1 MTLFFHIVPTFT
13 AGQAEST
20 ENTLRWRSVADWQVS
35 HQPSVHEGATRPSLT
50 RLISTCS
57 LPAGVNRYNHVLRI
71 IIAALLASGRQFFW
85 LDNRSGLATVQGQGD
100 LLMGEELGELRRTH
114 RCGELRREHAS
125 QQVVLMGWVHRR
137 RDHGGLIFIDLRD
150 REGMVQV
157 VFNPQVAVDTHANAS
172 RLRNEYVVAVIG
184 TVVER
189 PAGSANPHLATGD
202 AEVMATELTILSE
215 SNPPPFVLD
224 SDEEVSEAL
233 RFKYRYLDLRRPQV
247 QRNLIIRHRVVK
259 AIRDYMDASGF
270 LEIETPFLIRST
282 PEGARDYLVPS
293 RLNPGEFYAL
303 PQSPQYFK
311 QLLMISGFDRYFQIV
326 RCFRDEDLRA
336 DRQPEFTQID
346 VEMSFPQVEE
356 LVALIEGMMVR
367 AFKVGRGV
375 DIPTPFPRM
384 TYQEAMER
392 FGKDAPDLRFGM
404 ELSDITLWA
413 RESEFAV
420 FRQAIEA
427 GGQVKG
433 LKAKGCAGYS
443 RKDLDDLSAFV
454 KLFKAKG
461 LAWMK
466 VTHEGI
472 QSPIARFFLEP
483 TLQAITQR
491 MEGEPGDL
499 LLFVADKPEMV
510 ADALGNLRVHL
521 GERLGLIPED
531 VMAFVWVV
539 DFPLL
544 EYSEEEH
551 RYVAKH
557 HPFTAP
563 RDEDLPVLQTDPGRV
578 RAKAYDLVLNGR
590 ELGGGSI
597 RIHRRETQELMFQV
611 LGMSKDEAYEQFG
624 FLMDAL
630 ELGAPPHGGIA
641 LGLDRL
647 MMLLTGASSIRD
659 TIAFPK
665 TQKATCLMT
674 NAPAR
679 VDEKQL
685 KELHLKVDLS

>member
-1 MTLFFHIVPTFT
+1 
-13 AGQAEST
+13 
-20 ENTLRWRSVADWQVS
+20 
-35 HQPSVHEGATRPSLT
+35 
-50 RLISTCS
+50 
-57 LPAGVNRYNHVLRI
+57 
-71 IIAALLASGRQFFW
+71 
-85 LDNRSGLATVQGQGD
+85 
-100 LLMGEELGELRRTH
+100 MGEELGELRRTH

-157 VFNPQVAVDTHANAS
+157 VFNPQVAADMHAKAS
-172 RLRNEYVVAVIG
+172 RLRSEYVIAVTG

-189 PAGSANPHLATGD
+189 PAGSANPNLATG
-202 AEVMATELTILSE
+202 EVEVVATDLTILSE
-215 SNPPPFVLD
+215 ANPLPFTLD
-224 SDEEVSEAL
+224 GDEEVSEAL
-233 RFKYRYLDLRRPQV
+233 RLKYRYLDLRRPHV
-247 QRNLIIRHRVVK
+247 QHNLIVRHRVVK
-259 AIRDYMDASGF
+259 AIRDYMDANGF

-293 RLNPGEFYAL
+293 RLNPGHFYAL

-311 QLLMISGFDRYFQIV
+311 QLLMISGFDRYCQIV

-346 VEMSFPQVEE
+346 IEMSFPQTEE
-356 LVALIEGMMVR
+356 LFALMEGMMVR
-367 AFKVGRGV
+367 AFEAGRGI
-375 DIPTPFPRM
+375 DIPTPFPRL
-384 TYQEAMER
+384 TYQEAMDR
-392 FGKDAPDLRFGM
+392 FGKDAPDIRFGM
-404 ELSDITLWA
+404 ELCDITPLA
-413 RESEFAV
+413 AEGEFAI

-433 LKAKGCAGYS
+433 LNAKGCAGYS
-443 RKDLDDLSAFV
+443 RKELDDLTAFV
-454 KLFKAKG
+454 KPFKAKG
-461 LAWMK
+461 LAWLK
-466 VTHEGI
+466 VTDEGI
-472 QSPIARFFLEP
+472 QSPIARFFPEP
-483 TLQAITQR
+483 TLQTITQR
-491 MEGEPGDL
+491 MRGEPGDL
-499 LLFVADKPEMV
+499 LLFVADKPEVV

-521 GERLGLIPED
+521 GEGLGLIPRD
-531 VMAFVWVV
+531 LLAFVWVL

-544 EYSEEEH
+544 EYNEDER

-563 RDEDLPVLQTDPGRV
+563 RDEDIPLLQTDPGRV

-624 FLMDAL
+624 FLMEAL

-647 MMLLTGASSIRD
+647 VMLLTGAPAIRD

-685 KELHLKVDLS
+685 RELHLKVDLG

>member
-1 MTLFFHIVPTFT
+1 
-13 AGQAEST
+13 
-20 ENTLRWRSVADWQVS
+20 
-35 HQPSVHEGATRPSLT
+35 
-50 RLISTCS
+50 
-57 LPAGVNRYNHVLRI
+57 
-71 IIAALLASGRQFFW
+71 
-85 LDNRSGLATVQGQGD
+85 
-100 LLMGEELGELRRTH
+100 MGEELGGLRRTH

-125 QQVVLMGWVHRR
+125 RQVVLMGWVHRR

-150 REGMVQV
+150 REGLVQI
-157 VFNPQVAVDTHANAS
+157 VFNPQVAADAHADAS
-172 RLRNEYVVAVIG
+172 RLRNEYVVAVTG
-184 TVVER
+184 TVGER
-189 PAGSANPHLATGD
+189 PAGSTNPNLATGD
-202 AEVMATELTILSE
+202 VEVVATDLTVLAEA
-215 SNPPPFVLD
+215 NPPPFVLD
-224 SDEEVSEAL
+224 SDEEVSDAL

-247 QRNLIIRHRVVK
+247 QRNLILRHRVAK

-311 QLLMISGFDRYFQIV
+311 QLLMIAGFDRYFQIV

-336 DRQPEFTQID
+336 DRQPEFTQVD
-346 VEMSFPQVEE
+346 VEMSFPQIAE

-367 AFKVGRGV
+367 ACKVGRGI
-375 DIPTPFPRM
+375 DIPTPFPQL
-384 TYQEAMER
+384 TYQEAVGR
-392 FGKDAPDLRFGM
+392 FGKDAPDVRFGM
-404 ELSDITLWA
+404 ELSDVTPLA
-413 RESEFAV
+413 ATSEFAV

-433 LKAKGCAGYS
+433 LNAKGCAGYS
-443 RKDLDDLSAFV
+443 RKELDDLATFV
-454 KLFKAKG
+454 KPFMAKG

-466 VTHEGI
+466 VTDEGI
-472 QSPIARFFLEP
+472 QSPIGRFFAEP
-483 TLQAITQR
+483 ALQAICQR
-491 MEGEPGDL
+491 LGGEPGDL
-499 LLFVADKPEMV
+499 LLFVADKPAVV
-510 ADALGNLRVHL
+510 ADALGNLRVLL
-521 GERLGLIPED
+521 GERLGLIPRD
-531 VMAFVWVV
+531 DLAFVWVV

-544 EYSEEEH
+544 EYCEEER

-563 RDEDLPVLQTDPGRV
+563 HDEDLPLLQTDPGRV

-597 RIHRRETQELMFQV
+597 RIHRREMQELMFRV
-611 LGMSKDEAYEQFG
+611 LGLSKDEAYEQFG

-647 MMLLTGASSIRD
+647 MMLLSGAPSIRD

-679 VDEKQL
+679 VGEKQL
-685 KELHLKVDLS
+685 KELHLKVDLG

>member
-1 MTLFFHIVPTFT
+1 M
-13 AGQAEST
+13 AE
-20 ENTLRWRSVADWQVS
+20 A
-35 HQPSVHEGATRPSLT
+35 
-50 RLISTCS
+50 
-57 LPAGVNRYNHVLRI
+57 
-71 IIAALLASGRQFFW
+71 
-85 LDNRSGLATVQGQGD
+85 
-100 LLMGEELGELRRTH
+100 LGELQRTH
-114 RCGELRREHAS
+114 RCGELRREHTS

-157 VFNPQVAVDTHANAS
+157 VFNPQAAAEAHAKAS
-172 RLRNEYVVAVIG
+172 RLRSEYVVAVVG
-184 TVVER
+184 TVAER
-189 PAGSANPHLATGD
+189 PAGTANASLATGD
-202 AEVMATELTILSE
+202 VEIIAAELTILSE
-215 SNPPPFVLD
+215 ANPLPFALD
-224 SDEEVSEAL
+224 SDEEISEAL
-233 RFKYRYLDLRRPQV
+233 RLKYRYLDLRRPHV
-247 QRNLIIRHRVVK
+247 QHNLIVRHRVAK
-259 AIRDYMDASGF
+259 AVRDYMDANGF

-293 RLNPGEFYAL
+293 RLNPGQFYAL

-346 VEMSFPQVEE
+346 IEMSFPQIEE
-356 LVALIEGMMVR
+356 LFALIEGMMVR
-367 AFKVGRGV
+367 AFRVGRGIDV
-375 DIPTPFPRM
+375 PTPFPRLG
-384 TYQEAMER
+384 YQDAMDR
-392 FGKDAPDLRFGM
+392 FGKDAPDVRFGM
-404 ELSDITLWA
+404 ELCDITPLA
-413 RESEFAV
+413 LESEFTI

-433 LKAKGCAGYS
+433 IKAQGCAVYS
-443 RKDLDDLSAFV
+443 RKELDDLTAFV
-454 KLFKAKG
+454 KPFKAKG

-466 VTHEGI
+466 VTEEGV
-472 QSPIARFFLEP
+472 QSPIARFFPES

-491 MEGEPGDL
+491 LGGEPGDL
-499 LLFVADKPEMV
+499 LLFVADTPDVV
-510 ADALGNLRVHL
+510 ADSLANLRVHL
-521 GERLGLIPED
+521 GERLDLIPKD
-531 VMAFVWVV
+531 ALAFVWVV

-544 EYSEEEH
+544 EYSPEER

-563 RDEDLPVLQTDPGRV
+563 RDEDIPLLQTDPGRV

-597 RIHRRETQELMFQV
+597 RIHRRDIQEAMFQV

-647 MMLLTGASSIRD
+647 IMLLTGMSSIRD
-659 TIAFPK
+659 IIAFPK
-665 TQKATCLMT
+665 TQRATCLMT
-674 NAPAR
+674 NAPSR

-685 KELHLKVDLS
+685 KELHLKVDLG

>member
-1 MTLFFHIVPTFT
+1 
-13 AGQAEST
+13 
-20 ENTLRWRSVADWQVS
+20 
-35 HQPSVHEGATRPSLT
+35 
-50 RLISTCS
+50 
-57 LPAGVNRYNHVLRI
+57 
-71 IIAALLASGRQFFW
+71 
-85 LDNRSGLATVQGQGD
+85 
-100 LLMGEELGELRRTH
+100 MGEELGELRRTH
-114 RCGELRREHAS
+114 GCGELRRNHAS

-150 REGMVQV
+150 RDGLIQI
-157 VFNPQVAVDTHANAS
+157 VFNPQVAAEAHEKAS
-172 RLRNEYVVAVIG
+172 WLRGEYVIAVVG

-189 PAGSANPHLATGD
+189 PAGSANPDLPTGEVEVVATD
-202 AEVMATELTILSE
+202 LTILSE
-215 SNPPPFVLD
+215 ANPLPFVLD

-247 QRNLIIRHRVVK
+247 QRNLIIRHRVAK
-259 AIRDYMDASGF
+259 AIRDYMDANSF

-293 RLNPGEFYAL
+293 RINPGHFYAL

-311 QLLMISGFDRYFQIV
+311 QLLMIAGFDRYFQIV

-346 VEMSFPQVEE
+346 LEMSFPQVEE
-356 LVALIEGMMVR
+356 LFALMEGMMVR
-367 AFKVGRGV
+367 AFKVGRGLDV
-375 DIPTPFPRM
+375 PTPFPRL
-384 TYQEAMER
+384 TYQEAMDR
-392 FGKDAPDLRFGM
+392 FGKDAPDTRFGM
-404 ELSDITLWA
+404 ELSDITLLA
-413 RESEFAV
+413 GEGEFAI

-427 GGQVKG
+427 GGQVRG
-433 LKAKGCAGYS
+433 LNARGCAGYS
-443 RKDLDDLSAFV
+443 RKDLDDLTTFV
-454 KLFKAKG
+454 KPFKAKG
-461 LAWMK
+461 VAWMK
-466 VTHEGI
+466 VTTEGI
-472 QSPIARFFLEP
+472 QSPVARFFQEP
-483 TLQAITQR
+483 TLQAITRR
-491 MEGEPGDL
+491 MGAEPGDL
-499 LLFVADKPEMV
+499 LLFVADKPEVV

-521 GERLGLIPED
+521 GERLGLIPRD
-531 VMAFVWVV
+531 ILAFVWVV

-544 EYSEEEH
+544 EYNEEER

-563 RDEDLPVLQTDPGRV
+563 RDEDIPLLQTDPSRV

-597 RIHRRETQELMFQV
+597 RIHRREMQELMFQV
-611 LGMSKDEAYEQFG
+611 LGLSKDEAYEQFG

-647 MMLLTGASSIRD
+647 IMLLTGAPSIREI
-659 TIAFPK
+659 IAFPK

-674 NAPAR
+674 DAPSW

-685 KELHLKVDLS
+685 KELHLKVDLG

>member
-1 MTLFFHIVPTFT
+1 MI
-13 AGQAEST
+13 
-20 ENTLRWRSVADWQVS
+20 NS
-35 HQPSVHEGATRPSLT
+35 HT
-50 RLISTCS
+50 RLST
-57 LPAGVNRYNHVLRI
+57 
-71 IIAALLASGRQFFW
+71 GRGE
-85 LDNRSGLATVQGQGD
+85 LV
-100 LLMGEELGELRRTH
+100 MGEELGELRRTH

-157 VFNPQVAVDTHANAS
+157 VFNPQLAADPHAKAS
-172 RLRNEYVVAVIG
+172 RLRSEYVIAVIG

-189 PAGSANPHLATGD
+189 PAGSANLNLVTGD
-202 AEVMATELTILSE
+202 VEVMATDLTILSE
-215 SNPPPFVLD
+215 ANPLPFVLD
-224 SDEEVSEAL
+224 SEEEASEAL

-247 QRNLIIRHRVVK
+247 QRNLIIRHHVAK
-259 AIRDYMDASGF
+259 AIRDYMDANGF
-270 LEIETPFLIRST
+270 LEVETPFLIRST

-346 VEMSFPQVEE
+346 VEMSFPQTEE
-356 LVALIEGMMVR
+356 LFTLIEGMMVR
-367 AFKVGRGV
+367 AFSVGRGI
-375 DIPTPFPRM
+375 DIPTPFPRL
-384 TYQEAMER
+384 TYQEAMDR

-404 ELSDITLWA
+404 ELCDITPLA
-413 RESEFAV
+413 GESEFSI

-427 GGQVKG
+427 GGQVRG
-433 LKAKGCAGYS
+433 LNAKGCASYS
-443 RKDLDDLSAFV
+443 RKDLDDLTAFV
-454 KLFKAKG
+454 KPFKARG

-466 VTHEGI
+466 VTDEGI
-472 QSPIARFFLEP
+472 QSPIARFFP
-483 TLQAITQR
+483 ASTLHAITQR
-491 MEGEPGDL
+491 MGGKSGDL
-499 LLFVADKPEMV
+499 LLLVADKPEVV
-510 ADALGNLRVHL
+510 ADALSNLRGHL
-521 GERLGLIPED
+521 GERLGLIPRD
-531 VMAFVWVV
+531 TLAFVWVV

-544 EYSEEEH
+544 EYSAEER

-563 RDEDLPVLQTDPGRV
+563 HDEDLPLLQTDPGRV

-597 RIHRRETQELMFQV
+597 RMHRRETQELMFQV

-647 MMLLTGASSIRD
+647 MMLLTGAPSIRE

-674 NAPAR
+674 NAPSR

-685 KELHLKVDLS
+685 KELHLKVNLS

>member
-1 MTLFFHIVPTFT
+1 
-13 AGQAEST
+13 
-20 ENTLRWRSVADWQVS
+20 
-35 HQPSVHEGATRPSLT
+35 
-50 RLISTCS
+50 
-57 LPAGVNRYNHVLRI
+57 
-71 IIAALLASGRQFFW
+71 
-85 LDNRSGLATVQGQGD
+85 
-100 LLMGEELGELRRTH
+100 MGEDLGELRRTH

-137 RDHGGLIFIDLRD
+137 RDHGGVIFIDLRD

-157 VFNPQVAVDTHANAS
+157 VFNPQQAAEAHAKAS
-172 RLRNEYVVAVIG
+172 RLRSEYVIAVSG

-189 PAGSANPHLATGD
+189 PAGSANPNLPTGD
-202 AEVMATELTILSE
+202 VEVMAADLTILAE
-215 SNPPPFVLD
+215 ANPLPFVLD
-224 SDEEVSEAL
+224 SEEEASEAL
-233 RFKYRYLDLRRPQV
+233 RFKYRYLDLRRPQI
-247 QRNLIIRHRVVK
+247 QRNLIIRHQVAK
-259 AIRDYMDASGF
+259 TIRDYMDANGF

-293 RLNPGEFYAL
+293 RVNPGEFYAL

-346 VEMSFPQVEE
+346 IEISFPQIEE
-356 LVALIEGMMVR
+356 LFALIEGMMVR
-367 AFKVGRGV
+367 AFRVGRGI
-375 DIPTPFPRM
+375 DIPTPFPRL
-384 TYQEAMER
+384 TYQEAIDR
-392 FGKDAPDLRFGM
+392 FGKDAPDTRFGM
-404 ELSDITLWA
+404 ELCDITALA
-413 RESEFAV
+413 GESEFAV

-427 GGQVKG
+427 GGQVRG
-433 LKAKGCAGYS
+433 LNAKGCAGYS
-443 RKDLDDLSAFV
+443 RKDLDDLTAFV
-454 KLFKAKG
+454 KPFRAQG

-466 VTHEGI
+466 VTAEGV
-472 QSPIARFFLEP
+472 QSPIARFFPES
-483 TLQAITQR
+483 TLQAIVQR
-491 MEGEPGDL
+491 LGGEPGDL
-499 LLFVADKPEMV
+499 LLLVADKPAVV
-510 ADALGNLRVHL
+510 ADALGNLRGHL
-521 GERLGLIPED
+521 GERLGLIPRD
-531 VMAFVWVV
+531 ALAFVWVV

-544 EYSEEEH
+544 EYSEEER

-563 RDEDLPVLQTDPGRV
+563 RDEDLPLLQTDPARV

-597 RIHRRETQELMFQV
+597 RIHRRETQELLFQV

-624 FLMDAL
+624 FLMEAL
-630 ELGAPPHGGIA
+630 ELGAPPHGGVA
-641 LGLDRL
+641 LGFDRL
-647 MMLLTGASSIRD
+647 MMLLTGVPSIRD

-674 NAPAR
+674 NAPSR

-685 KELHLKVDLS
+685 KELHLQVNLS

>member
-1 MTLFFHIVPTFT
+1 MDPGRGDAVM
-13 AGQAEST
+13 AE
-20 ENTLRWRSVADWQVS
+20 A
-35 HQPSVHEGATRPSLT
+35 
-50 RLISTCS
+50 
-57 LPAGVNRYNHVLRI
+57 
-71 IIAALLASGRQFFW
+71 
-85 LDNRSGLATVQGQGD
+85 
-100 LLMGEELGELRRTH
+100 LGELRRTH
-114 RCGELRREHAS
+114 RCGELRQAHVS

-150 REGMVQV
+150 REGLVQV
-157 VFNPQVAVDTHANAS
+157 VFNPQVAADAHAKAN
-172 RLRNEYVVAVIG
+172 RLRNEYVIAVAG
-184 TVVER
+184 VVAER
-189 PAGSANPHLATGD
+189 PAGSANPSLATG
-202 AEVMATELTILSE
+202 EVEIVATDLTILSE
-215 SNPPPFVLD
+215 ANPLPFTLD
-224 SDEEVSEAL
+224 GDEEISETL
-233 RFKYRYLDLRRPQV
+233 RLKYRYLDLRRPQV
-247 QRNLIIRHRVVK
+247 QHNLIVRHRVAK
-259 AIRDYMDASGF
+259 TIRDYMDANGF

-293 RLNPGEFYAL
+293 RVNPGEFYAL

-346 VEMSFPQVEE
+346 IEMSFPQVEE
-356 LVALIEGMMVR
+356 LFALIEGMMVR
-367 AFKVGRGV
+367 AFKVGRGI
-375 DIPTPFPRM
+375 DIPTPFPRLSY
-384 TYQEAMER
+384 TEAMER
-392 FGKDAPDLRFGM
+392 FGKDAPDLRFGL
-404 ELSDITLWA
+404 ELCDITPLA
-413 RESEFAV
+413 AESEFAI

-443 RKDLDDLSAFV
+443 RKELDDLTTFV
-454 KLFKAKG
+454 KPFKAKG
-461 LAWMK
+461 LTWMK

-472 QSPIARFFLEP
+472 QSPIARFFP
-483 TLQAITQR
+483 ASTLQAITQR
-491 MEGEPGDL
+491 MEAEPGDL
-499 LLFVADKPEMV
+499 LLLVADNPEIV

-521 GERLGLIPED
+521 GERLGLIPPD
-531 VMAFVWVV
+531 TLAFVWVV

-544 EYSEEEH
+544 EYSEEER

-563 RDEDLPVLQTDPGRV
+563 RDEDIPLLQTDPARV
-578 RAKAYDLVLNGR
+578 RAQAYDLVLNGR

-597 RIHRRETQELMFQV
+597 RIHRRETQESMFQI
-611 LGMSKDEAYEQFG
+611 LGLSKEEAYEQFG

-630 ELGAPPHGGIA
+630 EFGAPPHGGIA

-647 MMLLTGASSIRD
+647 IMLLTGVSSIRD
-659 TIAFPK
+659 IMAFPK

-685 KELHLKVDLS
+685 KELHLKVNLD

>member
-1 MTLFFHIVPTFT
+1 M
-13 AGQAEST
+13 
-20 ENTLRWRSVADWQVS
+20 
-35 HQPSVHEGATRPSLT
+35 
-50 RLISTCS
+50 
-57 LPAGVNRYNHVLRI
+57 
-71 IIAALLASGRQFFW
+71 
-85 LDNRSGLATVQGQGD
+85 QGQGERV
-100 LLMGEELGELRRTH
+100 MGEALGELRRTH

-125 QQVVLMGWVHRR
+125 QHVVLMGWVHRR

-157 VFNPQVAVDTHANAS
+157 VFNPQVALDAHAQAS
-172 RLRNEYVVAVIG
+172 RLRNEYVAAITG

-202 AEVMATELTILSE
+202 VEVMATALTILAE
-215 SNPPPFVLD
+215 CNPPPFVLD

-247 QRNLIIRHRVVK
+247 QRNLIVRHRVVK

-311 QLLMISGFDRYFQIV
+311 QLLMIAGFDRYFQIV

-346 VEMSFPQVEE
+346 VEMSFPQIEE
-356 LVALIEGMMVR
+356 LVALIEGMMVT

-375 DIPTPFPRM
+375 DIPTPFPCM
-384 TYQEAMER
+384 TYQEAMQR
-392 FGKDAPDLRFGM
+392 FGKDAPDTRFAM
-404 ELSDITLWA
+404 ELCDITPLA
-413 RESEFAV
+413 AESDFAI
-420 FRQAIEA
+420 FRQAIDA

-433 LKAKGCAGYS
+433 LRAKGCATYS
-443 RKDLDDLSAFV
+443 RKDVDDLGAV
-454 KLFKAKG
+454 AKLFKAKG

-466 VTHEGI
+466 VTADGI
-472 QSPIARFFLEP
+472 QSPIARFFRES
-483 TLQAITQR
+483 TLQAIRQR
-491 MEGEPGDL
+491 MQGEVGDL
-499 LLFVADKPEMV
+499 LVFVADKPEVV

-531 VMAFVWVV
+531 VLAFVWVM

-544 EYSEEEH
+544 EYSEEER

-563 RDEDLPVLQTDPGRV
+563 HDGDLSVLHTDPARV

-597 RIHRRETQELMFQV
+597 RIHRRDIQERMFQV
-611 LGMSKDEAYEQFG
+611 LGLSKEEAQAQFG
-624 FLMDAL
+624 FLLEAL

-647 MMLLTGASSIRD
+647 MMLLTGAASIRD

-665 TQKATCLMT
+665 TQRATCLMT
-674 NAPAR
+674 NAPAQ
-679 VDEKQL
+679 VDDQQL

>member
-1 MTLFFHIVPTFT
+1 
-13 AGQAEST
+13 
-20 ENTLRWRSVADWQVS
+20 
-35 HQPSVHEGATRPSLT
+35 
-50 RLISTCS
+50 
-57 LPAGVNRYNHVLRI
+57 
-71 IIAALLASGRQFFW
+71 
-85 LDNRSGLATVQGQGD
+85 
-100 LLMGEELGELRRTH
+100 MGEELGELRRTH
-114 RCGELRREHAS
+114 RCGELRREHAT
-125 QQVVLMGWVHRR
+125 QPVVLMGWVHRR
-137 RDHGGLIFIDLRD
+137 RDHGGLIFIDMRD

-157 VFNPQVAVDTHANAS
+157 VFNPAVAPDAHEKAS
-172 RLRNEYVVAVIG
+172 RLRHEYVVAVTG

-189 PAGSANPHLATGD
+189 PAGSANANLATG
-202 AEVMATELTILSE
+202 AVEVMATTLTILSE
-215 SNPPPFVLD
+215 ANPLPFALD
-224 SDEEVSEAL
+224 SDDEASEAL
-233 RFKYRYLDLRRPQV
+233 RLKYRYLDLRRPQV

-259 AIRDYMDASGF
+259 AIRDYMDANDF
-270 LEIETPFLIRST
+270 LDIETPFLIRST

-293 RLNPGEFYAL
+293 RLNPGQFYAL

-346 VEMSFPQVEE
+346 IEMSFPQVEE
-356 LVALIEGMMVR
+356 LMTLVEGMMVR
-367 AFKVGRGV
+367 AFKAGR
-375 DIPTPFPRM
+375 DLDLPTPFPRL
-384 TYQEAMER
+384 TYQEAMQR
-392 FGKDAPDLRFGM
+392 FGKDAPDTRFGM
-404 ELSDITLWA
+404 ELCDITALA
-413 RESEFAV
+413 GEAEFAI

-433 LKAKGCAGYS
+433 LNVRGCAGYS
-443 RKDLDDLSAFV
+443 RKELDDLTAFV

-466 VTHEGI
+466 VTEDGM
-472 QSPIARFFLEP
+472 QSPIGRFFP
-483 TLQAITQR
+483 ASTLHAITQR
-491 MEGEPGDL
+491 MGAEPGDL
-499 LLFVADKPEMV
+499 LLFVADQPEVV

-521 GERLGLIPED
+521 GERLALIPQD
-531 VMAFVWVV
+531 VLAFVWVV

-544 EYSEEEH
+544 EYSAEEQ

-563 RDEDLPVLQTDPGRV
+563 CDEDLPLLQTDPGRV

-597 RIHRRETQELMFQV
+597 RIHRRATQELMFQV
-611 LGMSKDEAYEQFG
+611 LGLSKDEAYEQFG
-624 FLMDAL
+624 FLLDAL
-630 ELGAPPHGGIA
+630 DLGAPPHGGIA

-647 MMLLTGASSIRD
+647 VMLLTGAPAIRD

-674 NAPAR
+674 SAPAR
-679 VDEKQL
+679 VDAKQL
-685 KELHLKVDLS
+685 KELHLKVDVD

>member
-1 MTLFFHIVPTFT
+1 
-13 AGQAEST
+13 
-20 ENTLRWRSVADWQVS
+20 
-35 HQPSVHEGATRPSLT
+35 
-50 RLISTCS
+50 
-57 LPAGVNRYNHVLRI
+57 
-71 IIAALLASGRQFFW
+71 
-85 LDNRSGLATVQGQGD
+85 
-100 LLMGEELGELRRTH
+100 MGEELGELRRTH

-157 VFNPQVAVDTHANAS
+157 VFNPQVAADMHAKAS
-172 RLRNEYVVAVIG
+172 RLRSEYVIAVTG

-189 PAGSANPHLATGD
+189 PAGSANPNLATG
-202 AEVMATELTILSE
+202 EVEVVATDLTILSE
-215 SNPPPFVLD
+215 ANPLPFTLD
-224 SDEEVSEAL
+224 GDEEVSEAL
-233 RFKYRYLDLRRPQV
+233 RLKYRYLDLRRPHV
-247 QRNLIIRHRVVK
+247 QHNLIVRHRVVK
-259 AIRDYMDASGF
+259 AIRDYMDANGF

-293 RLNPGEFYAL
+293 RLNPGHFYAL

-311 QLLMISGFDRYFQIV
+311 QLLMISGFDRYCQIV

-346 VEMSFPQVEE
+346 IEMSFPQTEE
-356 LVALIEGMMVR
+356 LFALMEGMMVR
-367 AFKVGRGV
+367 AFEAGRGI
-375 DIPTPFPRM
+375 DIPTPFPRL
-384 TYQEAMER
+384 TYQEAMDR
-392 FGKDAPDLRFGM
+392 FGKDAPDIRFGM
-404 ELSDITLWA
+404 ELCDITPLA
-413 RESEFAV
+413 AEGEFAI

-433 LKAKGCAGYS
+433 LNAKGCAGYS
-443 RKDLDDLSAFV
+443 RKELDDLTAFV
-454 KLFKAKG
+454 KPFKAKG
-461 LAWMK
+461 LAWLK
-466 VTHEGI
+466 VTDEGI
-472 QSPIARFFLEP
+472 QSPIARFFPEP
-483 TLQAITQR
+483 TLQTITQR
-491 MEGEPGDL
+491 MRGEPGDL
-499 LLFVADKPEMV
+499 LLFVADKPEVV

-521 GERLGLIPED
+521 GEGLGLIPRD
-531 VMAFVWVV
+531 LLAFVWVL

-544 EYSEEEH
+544 EYNEDER

-563 RDEDLPVLQTDPGRV
+563 RDEDIPLLQTDPGRV

-624 FLMDAL
+624 FLMEAL

-647 MMLLTGASSIRD
+647 VMLLTGAPAIRD

-685 KELHLKVDLS
+685 KELHLKVDLG

>member
-1 MTLFFHIVPTFT
+1 
-13 AGQAEST
+13 
-20 ENTLRWRSVADWQVS
+20 
-35 HQPSVHEGATRPSLT
+35 
-50 RLISTCS
+50 
-57 LPAGVNRYNHVLRI
+57 
-71 IIAALLASGRQFFW
+71 
-85 LDNRSGLATVQGQGD
+85 
-100 LLMGEELGELRRTH
+100 MGEELEELRRTH

-157 VFNPQVAVDTHANAS
+157 VFNPQLAAEAHAKAS
-172 RLRNEYVVAVIG
+172 RLRSEYVVAVSG
-184 TVVER
+184 TVIER
-189 PAGSANPHLATGD
+189 PAGSANLNLATGEV
-202 AEVMATELTILSE
+202 EVMATDLTILAE
-215 SNPPPFVLD
+215 ANPLPFVLD
-224 SDEEVSEAL
+224 SEEEASEAL
-233 RFKYRYLDLRRPQV
+233 RFKYRYLDLRRPQI
-247 QRNLIIRHRVVK
+247 QRNLIIRHHVAK
-259 AIRDYMDASGF
+259 AIRDYMDAHGF
-270 LEIETPFLIRST
+270 LEVETPFLIRST

-346 VEMSFPQVEE
+346 VEMSFPQTEE
-356 LVALIEGMMVR
+356 LFALIEGMMVR
-367 AFKVGRGV
+367 AFRVGRGI
-375 DIPTPFPRM
+375 DIPTPFPRL
-384 TYQEAMER
+384 TYQEAMDR

-404 ELSDITLWA
+404 ELCDITPLA
-413 RESEFAV
+413 GESEFAI

-427 GGQVKG
+427 GGQVRG
-433 LKAKGCAGYS
+433 LNAKGCAEYS
-443 RKDLDDLSAFV
+443 RKDLDDLTAFV
-454 KLFKAKG
+454 KPFKARG

-466 VTHEGI
+466 VTDEGI
-472 QSPIARFFLEP
+472 QSPIARFFAAS
-483 TLQAITQR
+483 TLQAITQQ
-491 MEGEPGDL
+491 MGGESGDL
-499 LLFVADKPEMV
+499 LLFVADKPAVV
-510 ADALGNLRVHL
+510 ADALGNLRGHL
-521 GERLGLIPED
+521 GERLGLIPRD
-531 VMAFVWVV
+531 TLAFVWVV

-557 HPFTAP
+557 HPFTAA
-563 RDEDLPVLQTDPGRV
+563 RDEDLPLLQTDPGRV

-611 LGMSKDEAYEQFG
+611 LGLSKDEAYEQFG

-647 MMLLTGASSIRD
+647 MMLLTGAPSIRD

-674 NAPAR
+674 NAPSR

-685 KELHLKVDLS
+685 KELHLKVNLS

>member
-1 MTLFFHIVPTFT
+1 MIHPNKGL
-13 AGQAEST
+13 ST
-20 ENTLRWRSVADWQVS
+20 
-35 HQPSVHEGATRPSLT
+35 G
-50 RLISTCS
+50 
-57 LPAGVNRYNHVLRI
+57 G
-71 IIAALLASGRQFFW
+71 
-85 LDNRSGLATVQGQGD
+85 GD
-100 LLMGEELGELRRTH
+100 RVMGEELGELRRTH
-114 RCGELRREHAS
+114 RCGELRREHTS
-125 QQVVLMGWVHRR
+125 QRVVLMGWVHRR

-157 VFNPQVAVDTHANAS
+157 VFNPQVAADVHAKS
-172 RLRNEYVVAVIG
+172 GRLRIEYVIAVTGIVA
-184 TVVER
+184 ER
-189 PAGSANPHLATGD
+189 PAGSANPHLTTG
-202 AEVMATELTILSE
+202 EVEVVATELAILSE
-215 SNPPPFVLD
+215 ANPLPFAPD
-224 SDEEVSEAL
+224 SDEEASEAL

-247 QRNLIIRHRVVK
+247 QRNLIIRHRVAK
-259 AIRDYMDASGF
+259 AIRDYMDANGF

-346 VEMSFPQVEE
+346 VEMSFPQIEE

-367 AFKVGRGV
+367 AFQVGRGIDV
-375 DIPTPFPRM
+375 PTPFPRL
-384 TYQEAMER
+384 TYQEAMDR
-392 FGKDAPDLRFGM
+392 FGKDAPDTRFGM
-404 ELSDITLWA
+404 ELCDITSLA
-413 RESEFAV
+413 GQGEFAI
-420 FRQAIEA
+420 FRQAVEA
-427 GGQVKG
+427 GGQVRG
-433 LKAKGCAGYS
+433 LNAKGCAGYS
-443 RKDLDDLSAFV
+443 RKDLDDLTAFV
-454 KLFKAKG
+454 KPFKAKG

-466 VTHEGI
+466 VTGEGI
-472 QSPIARFFLEP
+472 QSPIARFFP
-483 TLQAITQR
+483 DSTLHAIVQR
-491 MEGEPGDL
+491 MGGEPGDL
-499 LLFVADKPEMV
+499 LLCVADKPEV
-510 ADALGNLRVHL
+510 AADALGNLRVHL
-521 GERLGLIPED
+521 GERLGLIPPD
-531 VMAFVWVV
+531 VLAFVWIL

-544 EYSEEEH
+544 EYSAEER
-551 RYVAKH
+551 RYAAKH

-563 RDEDLPVLQTDPGRV
+563 RDEDLPLLQTDPGRV

-647 MMLLTGASSIRD
+647 MMLLTGAPSIRD

-685 KELHLKVDLS
+685 KELHLKVDPG

>member
-1 MTLFFHIVPTFT
+1 
-13 AGQAEST
+13 
-20 ENTLRWRSVADWQVS
+20 
-35 HQPSVHEGATRPSLT
+35 
-50 RLISTCS
+50 
-57 LPAGVNRYNHVLRI
+57 
-71 IIAALLASGRQFFW
+71 
-85 LDNRSGLATVQGQGD
+85 
-100 LLMGEELGELRRTH
+100 MGEELGGLRRTH

-125 QQVVLMGWVHRR
+125 RQVVLMGWVHRR

-150 REGMVQV
+150 REGLVQI
-157 VFNPQVAVDTHANAS
+157 VFNPRVAADAHASAS
-172 RLRNEYVVAVIG
+172 RLRSEYVVAITG
-184 TVVER
+184 TVGER
-189 PAGSANPHLATGD
+189 PAGSTNPHLATGD
-202 AEVMATELTILSE
+202 VEVVATDLTILAE
-215 SNPPPFVLD
+215 ANPLPFVLD
-224 SDEEVSEAL
+224 SDEEVSDAL
-233 RFKYRYLDLRRPQV
+233 RFKYRYLDLRRPHV
-247 QRNLIIRHRVVK
+247 QRNLILRHRVAK

-346 VEMSFPQVEE
+346 IEMSFPQIAE
-356 LVALIEGMMVR
+356 LVGLIEGMLVR
-367 AFKVGRGV
+367 AFKVGRGI
-375 DIPTPFPRM
+375 DIPTPFPQL
-384 TYQEAMER
+384 TYREAVDR
-392 FGKDAPDLRFGM
+392 FGKDAPDVRFGM
-404 ELSDITLWA
+404 ELSDITLLA
-413 RESEFAV
+413 AASEFAI

-427 GGQVKG
+427 GGQVRG
-433 LKAKGCAGYS
+433 LNAKGCAGYS
-443 RKDLDDLSAFV
+443 RKELDDLTTFV
-454 KLFKAKG
+454 KPFKAKG
-461 LAWMK
+461 VAWMK
-466 VTHEGI
+466 VTDEGI
-472 QSPIARFFLEP
+472 QSPIARFFAEP
-483 TLQAITQR
+483 TLRAIIQDLG
-491 MEGEPGDL
+491 GEPGDL
-499 LLFVADKPEMV
+499 LLFVADKPAVV

-521 GERLGLIPED
+521 GERLGLIPQD
-531 VMAFVWVV
+531 VLAFVWVV

-544 EYSEEEH
+544 EYSEEER
-551 RYVAKH
+551 RYIAKH

-563 RDEDLPVLQTDPGRV
+563 RDEDLPLLQTDPGRV

-611 LGMSKDEAYEQFG
+611 LGLSKDEAYEQFG
-624 FLMDAL
+624 FLLDAL

-647 MMLLTGASSIRD
+647 MMLLSGAPSIRD

-685 KELHLKVDLS
+685 KELHLKVDLG